1 MISAIHNHFSL
12 NSEEIMYFADPVKTL
27 HAIMENLKMLAQRLT
42 AFSKYPSA
50 NVLHSRISL
59 QLSMINNQL
68 FKW

>member
-1 MISAIHNHFSL
+1 
-12 NSEEIMYFADPVKTL
+12 MYFADPVKTL